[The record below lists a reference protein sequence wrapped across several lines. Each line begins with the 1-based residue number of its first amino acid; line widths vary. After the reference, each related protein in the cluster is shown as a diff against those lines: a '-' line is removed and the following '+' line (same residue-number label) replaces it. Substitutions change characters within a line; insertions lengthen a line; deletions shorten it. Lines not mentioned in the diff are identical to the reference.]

1 MNVGL
6 VLDLCLDIVWGRI
19 LQYFKANFYLLS
31 GKFGFGVIYTVFAK
45 FVFLNLH
52 SLGFCF
58 QTGFQNGLKWFPEC
72 RINWQNFRMLSG

>member
-31 GKFGFGVIYTVFAK
+31 GKFRTI
-45 FVFLNLH
+45 
-52 SLGFCF
+52 
-58 QTGFQNGLKWFPEC
+58 LK
-72 RINWQNFRMLSG
+72 